1 MKKTILFSLHG
12 FIWFCDL
19 CIIFLATLAGNLW
32 ANENVLNGLTGFL
45 GLALWSLILFYI
57 GYSFIVPKIFSQGKI
72 FEGIV
77 AISITGLASSFIM
90 NFEDVI
96 SVISG
101 NGGIDYSFSGFI
113 QVAFLSIFICASG
126 VFLRLFIN
134 WINEE
139 QKKKE
144 LENERIKM
152 KLQVLVNQ
160 NNPHF
165 IFNVL
170 NNIDSLI
177 TSKPARASETIN
189 KLSTLLRYNYTNS
202 ENDKVPI
209 RSEIEYIENYIEL
222 QSLRLDH
229 EINVQWEVSPRL
241 EGINIVPLIFLPFVE
256 NAFKHGNTDNNHPIQ
271 LRVDLQG
278 NEVHF
283 ECKNSYNSSNT
294 QKAVSGF
301 GISNIVKRL
310 DLMYADNYKLNIENE
325 KEIYSVSL
333 ILKVDED

>member
-1 MKKTILFSLHG
+1 MKKTILYSLHG

-19 CIIFLATLAGNLW
+19 CIIFLASLAGNLW
-32 ANENVLNGLTGFL
+32 ANESVLNGLIGIF
-45 GLALWSLILFYI
+45 GIALWSLVIFYI
-57 GYSFIVPKIFSQGKI
+57 GYSFIVPKIFTQGKS
-72 FEGIV
+72 FVGIV
-77 AISITGLASSFIM
+77 AIFITGLASPLIT

-96 SVISG
+96 SAISG
-101 NGGIDYSFSGFI
+101 NGWMDYSLSGYV
-113 QVAFLSIFICASG
+113 QVALLSIFICTSG
-126 VFLRLFIN
+126 VFLRIFIN

-144 LENERIKM
+144 LENERMKM

-189 KLSTLLRYNYTNS
+189 KLSALLRYIYTNS
-202 ENDKVPI
+202 EKDKVPI

-222 QSLRLDH
+222 QSLRLDN
-229 EINVQWEVSPRL
+229 EINVQWEKSANL
-241 EGINIVPLIFLPFVE
+241 EGINIVPMIFLPFVE
-256 NAFKHGNTDNNHPIQ
+256 NAFKHGYTSKNHPIQ
-271 LRVDLQG
+271 LKIDLQG
-278 NEVHF
+278 NELHF
-283 ECKNSYNSSNT
+283 ECKNNYNPSNT
-294 QKAVSGF
+294 QKTVSGF

-310 DLMYADNYKLNIENE
+310 DLMYSDNYKLNIENN

-333 ILKVDED
+333 ILKIDED